1 MILGAQAR
9 IAPNAPAIRAS
20 LLWPSR
26 LKSLHRSDVPYR
38 DSSKPPAR
46 LGSNK
51 RRWRD
56 SVSVA
61 GSPNGE
67 TCLAT
72 ATGILCLP
80 SGSYAA
86 LTAPPPPFTARM
98 PHRSAAFGDLPE
110 ATVRLGYGCS
120 CEAAP
125 SLAPASHGRDGSGLP
140 EGVMS
145 RLCKGPVDL
154 CRRRTPVARKRAG
167 YGAGRRNSSLSDN
180 DLPPTRSPS
189 HQPLVMISLRCAD
202 EGRYAE

>member
-110 ATVRLGYGCS
+110 APVRLGYGCS

-125 SLAPASHGRDGSGLP
+125 SLAP
-140 EGVMS
+140 
-145 RLCKGPVDL
+145 
-154 CRRRTPVARKRAG
+154 
-167 YGAGRRNSSLSDN
+167 AGRRNSSLSDN